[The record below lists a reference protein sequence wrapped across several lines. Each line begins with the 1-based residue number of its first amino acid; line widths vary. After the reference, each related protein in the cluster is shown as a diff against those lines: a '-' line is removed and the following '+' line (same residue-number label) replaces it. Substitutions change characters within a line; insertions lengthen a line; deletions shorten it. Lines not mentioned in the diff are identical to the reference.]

1 MTSMTS
7 PSVTRVARVL
17 GVLVLVATGC
27 GLISSD
33 VTKLTF
39 ELPTKHYTFS
49 ADGWA
54 AMIPAGVNMK
64 VTCGAGGMVPT
75 CPSPLMCDAG
85 VCSAHVPVSVSQN
98 MDLKMEVPQLSSVNN
113 QSLADI
119 TLESMTYQVV
129 STANVAIPEI
139 DLYLAPDGV
148 TDPSSPQAVKF
159 GTVAPIAAGMNAS
172 GSVVKTADADP
183 TFIKYGMAFGTP
195 FTFIAATTVVVP
207 TGTTPA
213 GMVTITI
220 NGTVSARLSL

>member
-1 MTSMTS
+1 MRTLSIL
-7 PSVTRVARVL
+7 RVRVL
-17 GVLVLVATGC
+17 GVLVLGAVGC

-54 AMIPAGVNMK
+54 SMIPAGLAMNNVP
-64 VTCGAGGMVPT
+64 VACGAGTAVAT
-75 CPSPLMCDAG
+75 CPSPLACVAG
-85 VCSAHVPVSVSQN
+85 VCSAEVPVSVFQT

-119 TLESMTYQVV
+119 TLESMTYQVT
-129 STANVAIPEI
+129 STADVAIPEI

-148 TDPSSPQAVKF
+148 TDPTNPQAVKF
-159 GTVAPIAAGMNAS
+159 GSVAPIPAATNRS
-172 GSVVKTADADP
+172 GDVVKTADADA

-195 FTFIAATTVVVP
+195 FNFIAATTVVVP
-207 TGTTPA
+207 TGTTPS

>member
-1 MTSMTS
+1 MSTMTS

-17 GVLVLVATGC
+17 GVLVLLVTGC

-39 ELPTKHYTFS
+39 DLPTKHYTFS

-54 AMIPAGVNMK
+54 SMIPAGVNMK
-64 VTCGAGGMVPT
+64 VTCGAGGTVAT
-75 CPSPLMCDAG
+75 CPSPLLCDAG
-85 VCSAHVPVSVSQN
+85 VCSAHVPVSVFQK

-119 TLESMTYQVV
+119 TLESMTYQVT
-129 STANVAIPEI
+129 STANVPIPEI

-148 TDPSSPQAVKF
+148 TDPSNPQAVKF
-159 GTVAPIAAGMNAS
+159 GTIAAIPAATNRS
-172 GSVVKTADADP
+172 GSVVKTADADA

-195 FTFIAATTVVVP
+195 FNFIASTTVVVP
-207 TGTTPA
+207 TGTSPT
-213 GMVTITI
+213 GMVDVVV
-220 NGTVSARLSL
+220 NGQVSAKLSL